1 MGRRK
6 RQPKLS
12 DILLESPW
20 WVSVALG
27 FCAYIAFHAIVPA
40 LLGANRYLAGLT
52 MASREFAWVPAIAFC
67 FLGLLSFIKA
77 RFGGQPVAETA
88 RAPRH
93 RPVASAKAGPA
104 ASPTIKEA
112 PDGAAPWGAA
122 SAPQPRPQSWSLEA
136 LALLEWKR
144 FELLCVAYYE
154 QLGFTVET
162 VPHGADGGI
171 DATLYRQGM
180 AQPMA
185 LVQCKA
191 WRSPVKVEPVRA
203 LGGVMHQHKIRRGV
217 FWSLSGYSGEAKKY
231 AAAADIQLLDGAGIV
246 ERIRKLEPSQQTAL
260 LAKAFEG
267 DYRTP
272 TCAACGVKLVK
283 RTGRRGSFWGCSN
296 YPAGCTVTMELS
308 A

>member
-40 LLGANRYLAGLT
+40 VLGANRYLAGLT
-52 MASREFAWVPAIAFC
+52 MASREFAWVPALVFC
-67 FLGLLSFIKA
+67 FLGLVSFVKA
-77 RFGGQPVAETA
+77 RVGERPVAENA
-88 RAPRH
+88 RALRR
-93 RPVASAKAGPA
+93 RPVALAKVKPA
-104 ASPTIKEA
+104 TA
-112 PDGAAPWGAA
+112 PAVGSTAPSEPA
-122 SAPQPRPQSWSLEA
+122 SALQPPQGWSLEA

-180 AQPMA
+180 EQPMA

-191 WRSPVKVEPVRA
+191 WQSPVRVEPVRA

-246 ERIRKLEPSQQTAL
+246 ERILKLEPSQQAAL
-260 LAKAFEG
+260 LARAFEG

-272 TCAACGVKLVK
+272 TCAACGVKLVR
-283 RTGRRGSFWGCSN
+283 RTGRRGPFWGCSN
-296 YPAGCTVTMELS
+296 YPAGCRVTMEFS